1 MTLVKEHMRAFKDAE
16 DGRSSGPH
24 IVISFLT
31 LNQCPNL
38 QVTENIAKAMIVV
51 DCGVCE
57 KIEEMNNCILVEGR
71 NSIKV
76 MPDV

>member
-38 QVTENIAKAMIVV
+38 QVTENIAKAMIVWTV
-51 DCGVCE
+51 VYV
-57 KIEEMNNCILVEGR
+57 K
-71 NSIKV
+71 K
-76 MPDV
+76 